1 MAKKK
6 LKTKTTDIRKLN
18 DADLTKELGD
28 TYRRLFSIRLQKET
42 LQLTNHRELPRTRR
56 QIARLKTIERQRE
69 LAKATRTTGAAQ

>member
-42 LQLTNHRELPRTRR
+42 LQLTNHRELPHTRR